1 MIAFLKYLL
10 ESLGFLFVLALILPQ
25 GRRLLLHCVR
35 VLLNGKSPIRW
46 LVGLLAGILPPV
58 CWTLA
63 FKLARNI
70 PSEWRPEIHTHLL
83 PILEASLLSTS
94 GIVLLTILL
103 LPWAVLLRVHSRTTI
118 SKTVYPLMVVFFPLW
133 LKLTNVVAT
142 TLAWTPFQDVLAWIF
157 YGVLHF
163 ASPFLA
169 GWWLWG
175 FAPPGVAI
183 VYGLTLGIQNLS
195 GLLTHLV
202 FPNAAPWYYDVYPAA
217 TIPTYDFPG
226 NPAGLVRVDVAL
238 GTHLYQK
245 AFQKSPVVFGALPSL
260 HAASATCFSFFVARY
275 GGKWGHVVM
284 VTYSTLMFWSTQYLR
299 HHWAVDLLAGT
310 LYSVLAFHASLFLLR
325 RLDAKHEREAST
337 RGVDRLFCLPAPH
350 ANRQAALPLYAG
362 NEGQDRDSS
371 ESWGMEELG
380 PGKKSGSGK
389 KVRFWT
395 SDRSATDEEKG
406 MLSPVHNDED
416 DEETPCGSKSSSRS
430 GSLSPPEL
438 QSVEAFGPESGKGSR
453 QD

>member
-1 MIAFLKYLL
+1 M
-10 ESLGFLFVLALILPQ
+10 
-25 GRRLLLHCVR
+25 
-35 VLLNGKSPIRW
+35 
-46 LVGLLAGILPPV
+46 
-58 CWTLA
+58 
-63 FKLARNI
+63 
-70 PSEWRPEIHTHLL
+70 
-83 PILEASLLSTS
+83 
-94 GIVLLTILL
+94 
-103 LPWAVLLRVHSRTTI
+103 RVHSR
-118 SKTVYPLMVVFFPLW
+118 SPKTKNLYPLMIVLFPTW

-142 TLAWTPFQDVLAWIF
+142 SLAWTPFQDVLAWIF

-238 GTHLYQK
+238 GTHLYQA
-245 AFQKSPVVFGALPSL
+245 AFKKSPVVFGALPSL

-275 GGKWGHVVM
+275 GGTWGHAVM
-284 VTYSTLMFWSTQYLR
+284 LLYSTLMFWSTQYLR

-310 LYSVLAFHASLFLLR
+310 FYSVLAFQGSLFLLR

-350 ANRQAALPLYAG
+350 ARTSSLPVYS
-362 NEGQDRDSS
+362 NDSNNDSS

-380 PGKKSGSGK
+380 SNGQARTARKGGK

-395 SDRSATDEEKG
+395 SDSGGAMKDEEKG
-406 MLSPVHNDED
+406 MLARQDEGDDEGFSTEESGTGSSSASGSSSPVL
-416 DEETPCGSKSSSRS
+416 PSSVPSQ
-430 GSLSPPEL
+430 G
-438 QSVEAFGPESGKGSR
+438 GKGAR
-453 QD
+453 ED

>member
-1 MIAFLKYLL
+1 MCV
-10 ESLGFLFVLALILPQ
+10 SLPVWDDPTLRLNTVF
-25 GRRLLLHCVR
+25 RR
-35 VLLNGKSPIRW
+35 
-46 LVGLLAGILPPV
+46 A
-58 CWTLA
+58 A
-63 FKLARNI
+63 Q
-70 PSEWRPEIHTHLL
+70 IHTHLL
-83 PILEASLLSTS
+83 PILEASLLSPS

-103 LPWAVLLRVHSRTTI
+103 TPWAVLMRVHSR
-118 SKTVYPLMVVFFPLW
+118 SPKTKTLYPLMIVLFPLW

-142 TLAWTPFQDVLAWIF
+142 GLAWTPFQDVLAWIF

-183 VYGLTLGIQNLS
+183 VFGLTLGIQNLS

-238 GTHLYQK
+238 GTHLYQA
-245 AFQKSPVVFGALPSL
+245 AFKKSPVVFGALPSL

-275 GGKWGHVVM
+275 GGTWGHVVM
-284 VTYSTLMFWSTQYLR
+284 ITYSTLMFWSTQYLR
-299 HHWAVDLLAGT
+299 HHWAVDLLAGSF
-310 LYSVLAFHASLFLLR
+310 YSVVAFQASLFLLR
-325 RLDAKHEREAST
+325 RLDAKHEREATT

-350 ANRQAALPLYAG
+350 AKTTSLPVYSNDGGNDSNESLALADMDAG
-362 NEGQDRDSS
+362 GRTKEA
-371 ESWGMEELG
+371 
-380 PGKKSGSGK
+380 GKARK

-395 SDRSATDEEKG
+395 SGEAAKDEEKG
-406 MLSPVHNDED
+406 MLSQRGQGDDED
-416 DEETPCGSKSSSRS
+416 EDWSSGTSTPSGSSS
-430 GSLSPPEL
+430 E
-438 QSVEAFGPESGKGSR
+438 
-453 QD
+453 